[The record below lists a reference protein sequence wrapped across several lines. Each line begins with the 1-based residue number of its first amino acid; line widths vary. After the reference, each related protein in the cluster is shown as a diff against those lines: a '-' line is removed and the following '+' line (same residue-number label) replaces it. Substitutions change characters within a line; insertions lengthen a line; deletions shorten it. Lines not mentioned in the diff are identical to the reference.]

1 LDRAFELAKKAISLN
16 DSLSSAYTLLSH
28 VSLWRKQHA
37 QAIAEQER
45 AIALNPNDADGYAD
59 LAEILV
65 WAGRPEEALGL
76 VEKAMRLNPHYPVNY
91 LFTLGFA
98 YSTLERYEEAM
109 ATLKRAL
116 TRSPDDL
123 GIHLVLAVI
132 YSEIGREEEARAH
145 VAEALRINPQLSMK
159 VLEQIIPF
167 KDTAIFER
175 VGDNLRKAGLK

>member
-1 LDRAFELAKKAISLN
+1 
-16 DSLSSAYTLLSH
+16 
-28 VSLWRKQHA
+28 LWRKQHA

-45 AIALNPNDADGYAD
+45 AIALNPNDAAGYAD